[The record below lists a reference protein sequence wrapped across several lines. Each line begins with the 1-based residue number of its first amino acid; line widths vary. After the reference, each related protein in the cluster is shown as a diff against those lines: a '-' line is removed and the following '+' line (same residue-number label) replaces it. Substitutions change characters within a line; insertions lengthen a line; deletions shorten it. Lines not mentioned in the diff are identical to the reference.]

1 MGHGAGGL
9 ALLWKE
15 RVKVEVIEANANLI
29 DTVVEYEGKSFFSS
43 FVYADTDYIK
53 RRELWTYLISVSD
66 ARDAP
71 WFITGDFNDILNE
84 TEKEGGLQRPES
96 SYNDLRTFYSEGD
109 LYDLQ
114 YSGDPLS
121 WRGQRGDYLVRCRLD
136 RAAANSNWAERF
148 PTARSVYL
156 TYEGSDHKP
165 IASIF
170 EPEKKRRR
178 GVFRFDRRL
187 RDNPEVQELIKT
199 TWREARNKSVTQRI
213 ALTRSA
219 ISYWSKKQQRNSR
232 LAIDKMKEA
241 LEAAETDMANDTN
254 LIQKIN
260 SELQEAYRKEEE
272 YWKQRSRL
280 LWLRLGDRNS
290 GFFHAITRNRK
301 RINAFS
307 VLEDASGEL
316 VYTEDKISKAIEI
329 VEEIQAFFATGSLPN
344 RVNETFIR
352 LIPKIQS
359 PKSVADY
366 RPIALCNV
374 YYKIVSK
381 LLSKRLQP
389 LLPSIVSE
397 NQSAFVAGR
406 AISDNVLITHEVLHY
421 LKTSDAEKR
430 CSMAVKTD
438 MSKAYD
444 RLEWNFIEHVLLRLG
459 FHRRWVTL
467 IMACVT
473 SVTYAFLINGS
484 PRGRVKPSRGIRQ
497 GDPLSPYIFILCSEV
512 LSGLCNKAQ
521 ENGRLKGIRV
531 ARGCPQVNH
540 LLFADD
546 TMFFVRATETS
557 SLALKEIWQK
567 YEAASGQ
574 SINVAKSSVTYSKL
588 TPDALKERVADIL
601 QIHGEGGV
609 GKYLG
614 LPEHFGRK
622 KKDLF
627 NSIVS
632 RIVQKAKS
640 WANRKLSTAGKL
652 TMLQSVLSPIPSYS
666 MTCFELPASLIR
678 RIQSALTRFWWDGP
692 DGNKKMAWVS
702 WDKMKQPKSLGGLGV
717 RDFECFNDA
726 FLAKLSWRLINN
738 PSCLLSRVLFGK
750 YCHEESFLTVQQ
762 ASSVSHGWHGILVG
776 RNLALKH
783 AGWVIGDGAS
793 VGVWDDAWLS
803 LTQQERP
810 MGPANEDSLS
820 LTVSDLFLPNTR
832 EWDSEAIQRW
842 IPFEEERIK
851 LIKPSTTGAPDKL
864 VWLKTKS
871 GAFTTKSGYYA
882 ALEECDDGQ
891 FANSTLSNWHRDVW
905 RLPVAPKVKLFLW
918 KIFQGALAVGERLVA
933 RHINVDQ
940 HCKRCNEIESTNH
953 LLLHCRFAK
962 KVWELAPLST
972 GFDLRGLVDLAELW
986 SDLCRVVSLPPV
998 GLQAGSLVPWIL
1010 WAIWIAR
1017 NNLIFNNK
1025 TSTPEETITKAV
1037 VMARE
1042 WFLAQEKVTPHK
1054 KEIPLPLR
1062 LPEGTTVVAVDAAWR
1077 GDSNTA
1083 GFGWVMKHTGS
1094 KVQFETASRSVRSPL
1109 SAEGLALRAAIM
1121 KCKELGIQQVIF
1133 ESDSTQLVAALK
1145 PQSAPPEL
1153 YGIVADILH
1162 CAVSFK
1168 FCSFIWIPRSKNS
1181 EADVLAKHAL
1191 FSENSVLYPLGF

>member
-1 MGHGAGGL
+1 M
-9 ALLWKE
+9 
-15 RVKVEVIEANANLI
+15 
-29 DTVVEYEGKSFFSS
+29 
-43 FVYADTDYIK
+43 
-53 RRELWTYLISVSD
+53 
-66 ARDAP
+66 
-71 WFITGDFNDILNE
+71 
-84 TEKEGGLQRPES
+84 
-96 SYNDLRTFYSEGD
+96 
-109 LYDLQ
+109 
-114 YSGDPLS
+114 
-121 WRGQRGDYLVRCRLD
+121 
-136 RAAANSNWAERF
+136 
-148 PTARSVYL
+148 
-156 TYEGSDHKP
+156 
-165 IASIF
+165 
-170 EPEKKRRR
+170 
-178 GVFRFDRRL
+178 
-187 RDNPEVQELIKT
+187 
-199 TWREARNKSVTQRI
+199 
-213 ALTRSA
+213 
-219 ISYWSKKQQRNSR
+219 
-232 LAIDKMKEA
+232 
-241 LEAAETDMANDTN
+241 
-254 LIQKIN
+254 
-260 SELQEAYRKEEE
+260 
-272 YWKQRSRL
+272 
-280 LWLRLGDRNS
+280 
-290 GFFHAITRNRK
+290 
-301 RINAFS
+301 
-307 VLEDASGEL
+307 
-316 VYTEDKISKAIEI
+316 
-329 VEEIQAFFATGSLPN
+329 
-344 RVNETFIR
+344 
-352 LIPKIQS
+352 
-359 PKSVADY
+359 
-366 RPIALCNV
+366 
-374 YYKIVSK
+374 
-381 LLSKRLQP
+381 
-389 LLPSIVSE
+389 
-397 NQSAFVAGR
+397 
-406 AISDNVLITHEVLHY
+406 
-421 LKTSDAEKR
+421 
-430 CSMAVKTD
+430 
-438 MSKAYD
+438 
-444 RLEWNFIEHVLLRLG
+444 
-459 FHRRWVTL
+459 
-467 IMACVT
+467 
-473 SVTYAFLINGS
+473 
-484 PRGRVKPSRGIRQ
+484 
-497 GDPLSPYIFILCSEV
+497 
-512 LSGLCNKAQ
+512 
-521 ENGRLKGIRV
+521 
-531 ARGCPQVNH
+531 
-540 LLFADD
+540 
-546 TMFFVRATETS
+546 
-557 SLALKEIWQK
+557 
-567 YEAASGQ
+567 
-574 SINVAKSSVTYSKL
+574 
-588 TPDALKERVADIL
+588 

-632 RIVQKAKS
+632 RIEQKAKS

-666 MTCFELPASLIR
+666 MTCFKLPASLIR

-793 VGVWDDAWLS
+793 VRVWDDAWLS

-905 RLPVAPKVKLFLW
+905 RLPVVPKVKFFLW

-986 SDLCRVVSLPPV
+986 PDLCRVVSLPPV

-1042 WFLAQEKVTPHK
+1042 WFLAQEKVTPRK
-1054 KEIPLPLR
+1054 KAIPLPLR

-1168 FCSFIWIPRSKNS
+1168 FCSFIWIPRSRNS
-1181 EADVLAKHAL
+1181 EADVLVKHAL
-1191 FSENSVLYPLGF
+1191 FSGNSVLYPLGI

>member
-1 MGHGAGGL
+1 MKKLEQLGFDFFEIVSPMGHGAGGL

-121 WRGQRGDYLVRCRLD
+121 WREQRGDYLVRCRLD

-199 TWREARNKSVTQRI
+199 TWREARNKSVTQHI
-213 ALTRSA
+213 DLTRSA

-254 LIQKIN
+254 LIQKIT

-316 VYTEDKISKAIEI
+316 VYTEDKISKAIVNYFQTLFTTGHGDSREIVEEALQPIISDPENEQLISPPTSQEIKDAVFSIHSDKAPGPDGFSASFFHSNWNSIGKEI

-352 LIPKIQS
+352 LILKIQS
-359 PKSVADY
+359 PKSVDDY

-374 YYKIVSK
+374 YYKIISK

-521 ENGRLKGIRV
+521 ANGRLKGIRM
-531 ARGCPQVNH
+531 R
-540 LLFADD
+540 
-546 TMFFVRATETS
+546 
-557 SLALKEIWQK
+557 
-567 YEAASGQ
+567 
-574 SINVAKSSVTYSKL
+574 
-588 TPDALKERVADIL
+588 
-601 QIHGEGGV
+601 
-609 GKYLG
+609 
-614 LPEHFGRK
+614 
-622 KKDLF
+622 
-627 NSIVS
+627 
-632 RIVQKAKS
+632 
-640 WANRKLSTAGKL
+640 
-652 TMLQSVLSPIPSYS
+652 
-666 MTCFELPASLIR
+666 
-678 RIQSALTRFWWDGP
+678 
-692 DGNKKMAWVS
+692 
-702 WDKMKQPKSLGGLGV
+702 
-717 RDFECFNDA
+717 
-726 FLAKLSWRLINN
+726 
-738 PSCLLSRVLFGK
+738 
-750 YCHEESFLTVQQ
+750 
-762 ASSVSHGWHGILVG
+762 
-776 RNLALKH
+776 
-783 AGWVIGDGAS
+783 
-793 VGVWDDAWLS
+793 
-803 LTQQERP
+803 
-810 MGPANEDSLS
+810 
-820 LTVSDLFLPNTR
+820 
-832 EWDSEAIQRW
+832 
-842 IPFEEERIK
+842 
-851 LIKPSTTGAPDKL
+851 
-864 VWLKTKS
+864 
-871 GAFTTKSGYYA
+871 
-882 ALEECDDGQ
+882 
-891 FANSTLSNWHRDVW
+891 
-905 RLPVAPKVKLFLW
+905 
-918 KIFQGALAVGERLVA
+918 
-933 RHINVDQ
+933 
-940 HCKRCNEIESTNH
+940 
-953 LLLHCRFAK
+953 
-962 KVWELAPLST
+962 
-972 GFDLRGLVDLAELW
+972 
-986 SDLCRVVSLPPV
+986 
-998 GLQAGSLVPWIL
+998 
-1010 WAIWIAR
+1010 
-1017 NNLIFNNK
+1017 
-1025 TSTPEETITKAV
+1025 
-1037 VMARE
+1037 
-1042 WFLAQEKVTPHK
+1042 
-1054 KEIPLPLR
+1054 
-1062 LPEGTTVVAVDAAWR
+1062 
-1077 GDSNTA
+1077 
-1083 GFGWVMKHTGS
+1083 
-1094 KVQFETASRSVRSPL
+1094 
-1109 SAEGLALRAAIM
+1109 
-1121 KCKELGIQQVIF
+1121 
-1133 ESDSTQLVAALK
+1133 
-1145 PQSAPPEL
+1145 
-1153 YGIVADILH
+1153 
-1162 CAVSFK
+1162 
-1168 FCSFIWIPRSKNS
+1168 
-1181 EADVLAKHAL
+1181 
-1191 FSENSVLYPLGF
+1191 